1 MYIYIYRYRYMH
13 TIYSIDTYRFY
24 ACEFVYTT
32 YMVPRL
38 LASPGKAGWYL
49 SRGKPGD
56 TTGDTG
62 CDTVPGMKSYM
73 TGMERSEKNIWKIWG
88 MGRVLLIWGA
98 LAAKLWLSDLL
109 IGFGTVSE
117 TVRFI
122 LPSMKGGDLSLR
134 TYVGSNKIIQ
144 QHHDP
149 TQKKHVKQ
157 TTRFSSAS
165 CGCPPHHLSSA
176 SPLIQL
182 AGHKFIPEMDKRS
195 TPVTHALVIFYL
207 CRPKVSDFT
216 IGILADALTLQLP
229 HAVVGKVGNC
239 RLR

>member
-1 MYIYIYRYRYMH
+1 M
-13 TIYSIDTYRFY
+13 
-24 ACEFVYTT
+24 
-32 YMVPRL
+32 
-38 LASPGKAGWYL
+38 
-49 SRGKPGD
+49 
-56 TTGDTG
+56 
-62 CDTVPGMKSYM
+62 
-73 TGMERSEKNIWKIWG
+73 
-88 MGRVLLIWGA
+88 MGRLLLIWGA

-117 TVRFI
+117 TVGFI
-122 LPSMKGGDLSLR
+122 LPLMKGAIYLR
-134 TYVGSNKIIQ
+134 GPMLGPTKSSNNIMTL
-144 QHHDP
+144 H
-149 TQKKHVKQ
+149 KKHVKQ
-157 TTRFSSAS
+157 TTRFGSAS

-229 HAVVGKVGNC
+229 HAVV
-239 RLR
+239 